1 MSFYAFVLSSS
12 RFRRQVKFVL
22 LKKCWQPWKLWCRSR
37 HNRIGPQTSEIHGV
51 NLELVEDV

>member
-1 MSFYAFVLSSS
+1 MFVLSSS
-12 RFRRQVKFVL
+12 RFRRQVKLALV
-22 LKKCWQPWKLWCRSR
+22 KKCWQRWKSWCRSR